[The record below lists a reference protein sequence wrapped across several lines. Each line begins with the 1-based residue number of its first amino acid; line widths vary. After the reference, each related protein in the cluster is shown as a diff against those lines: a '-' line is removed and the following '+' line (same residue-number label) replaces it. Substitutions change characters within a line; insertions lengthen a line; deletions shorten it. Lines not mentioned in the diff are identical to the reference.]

1 MQLQCTSMALKAGP
15 HQEMKYFDYALT
27 SNMKTRQNNVVEGM
41 FVQVTLISIKFILNQ
56 YWVNVN
62 DDNSN
67 SSDKDWTSLNQ
78 SLVRGSKN
86 TENEKLVPRH
96 VF

>member
-1 MQLQCTSMALKAGP
+1 MTLKAGP

-41 FVQVTLISIKFILNQ
+41 LVYVTLISIKFILNQ
-56 YWVNVN
+56 YWVNVS

-67 SSDKDWTSLNQ
+67 SSDKDWTSLN
-78 SLVRGSKN
+78 
-86 TENEKLVPRH
+86 
-96 VF
+96 